1 LGRLMVNQGVY
12 KAYKLPA
19 SASGPT
25 MSVTVL
31 QPKFDRLA
39 TAIAGVRETCDGGS
53 ISVDG
58 EALLQRSLSELEAAL
73 QATREGTYWPS
84 QRDAIAA
91 LALAA
96 DLVRA
101 GQEAEND
108 RDAAELETLIRVG
121 LERLKRMGL

>member
-1 LGRLMVNQGVY
+1 VI
-12 KAYKLPA
+12 
-19 SASGPT
+19 PT
-25 MSVTVL
+25 MSATVM

-39 TAIAGVRETCDGGS
+39 AAIAGVRETCDGGS
-53 ISVDG
+53 ASVDG
-58 EALLQRSLSELEAAL
+58 EAQLQRSLSELEAAL
-73 QATREGTYWPS
+73 QATREGNYWPS

-108 RDAAELETLIRVG
+108 PEAAELEALIRVG

>member
-1 LGRLMVNQGVY
+1 MTAN
-12 KAYKLPA
+12 
-19 SASGPT
+19 
-25 MSVTVL
+25 VL

-39 TAIAGVRETCDGGS
+39 AAIAGVRETCDGGS
-53 ISVDG
+53 VSVDG
-58 EALLQRSLSELEAAL
+58 DAQLQRSLCALEAAL

-108 RDAAELETLIRVG
+108 RDAAGLETLIRVG

>member
-1 LGRLMVNQGVY
+1 MI
-12 KAYKLPA
+12 A
-19 SASGPT
+19 
-25 MSVTVL
+25 TVL

-39 TAIAGVRETCDGGS
+39 AAIAGVRETCDTGS
-53 ISVDG
+53 ASVDN
-58 EALLQRSLSELEAAL
+58 EARLQRSLSEFEATL
-73 QATREGTYWPS
+73 QATRQGTYWPS

-101 GQEAEND
+101 SQEGEND
-108 RDAAELETLIRVG
+108 RDAAELEALIRVG

>member
-1 LGRLMVNQGVY
+1 MFALEIT
-12 KAYKLPA
+12 LPA
-19 SASGPT
+19 PVTVKCRPT
-25 MSVTVL
+25 MTANVL

-39 TAIAGVRETCDGGS
+39 AAIAGVRETCDSGS
-53 ISVDG
+53 VSVDG
-58 EALLQRSLSELEAAL
+58 EARLQRSLSELEAAL
-73 QATREGTYWPS
+73 QATKEGSYWPS
-84 QRDAIAA
+84 QRDAVAA

-101 GQEAEND
+101 GQGAEND